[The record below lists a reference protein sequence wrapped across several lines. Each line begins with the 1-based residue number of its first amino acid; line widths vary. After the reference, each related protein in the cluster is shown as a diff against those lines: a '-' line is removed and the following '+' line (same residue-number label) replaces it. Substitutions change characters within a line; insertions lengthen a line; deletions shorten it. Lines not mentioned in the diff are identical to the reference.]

1 MTKPLNHQIDDRRA
15 REPIKIKLDE
25 VDAFDS
31 VWVKLL
37 KVTAAATAIG
47 RTEGARLVS
56 QIGPNGEREWVGEVL
71 PERTKA

>member
-1 MTKPLNHQIDDRRA
+1 MSKPLADQIDDHQE
-15 REPIKIKLDE
+15 REPVKIKLDE

-37 KVTAAATAIG
+37 KVSKAAAAAG

-56 QIGPNGEREWVGEVL
+56 QIGPDGERHWVGEVL
-71 PERTKA
+71 PERQKA